1 MRELTQQEIQA
12 AAGGCLLV
20 DSCTKFFDAL
30 FGVGSCAPKSCTTTT
45 SPSCSTGSSTTTA
58 S

>member
-12 AAGGCLLV
+12 AAGGCLLL
-20 DSCTKFFDAL
+20 DSCTQFFNAL
-30 FGVGSCAPKSCTTTT
+30 FGIGSCAPKSCTTTP
-45 SPSCSTGSSTTTA
+45 PSGSGSSTTTP